1 MLAELETQLAGRI
14 PGARLE
20 SIQVEG
26 VNLYLLNRD
35 FPRTPLPA
43 EVARAIWDQP
53 PFWAFCWPAGR
64 WLARHLQLPP
74 TRIVDLGCGSGILSI
89 ALALRGHTVVAV
101 DSDPEARWACQVN
114 ARANGVEFPILESLE
129 ALAEPVQLMILAD
142 FLYDPANLA
151 DITRLESFCDRLL
164 LADCRLQ
171 QAPPGYQLLARDR
184 GAIVPDLD
192 WGDEFRQVMIAGC
205 SRERANNSRAAL
217 ELRFDLP

>member
-1 MLAELETQLAGRI
+1 MLAGLEARLAGRI

-20 SIQVEG
+20 RVEVEG
-26 VNLYLLNRD
+26 VKLHLLNGD

-53 PFWAFCWPAGR
+53 PYWAFCWPAGR
-64 WLARHLQLPP
+64 WLARHLHLPP
-74 TRIVDLGCGSGILSI
+74 TRMVDLGCGSGILSI

-129 ALAEPVQLMILAD
+129 QLADPTELLVLAD

-151 DITRLESFCDRLL
+151 DIARLESYCQRLL

-171 QAPPGYQLLARDR
+171 QAPPGYQLLARDQ
-184 GAIVPDLD
+184 GCIVPDLD

-205 SRERANNSRAAL
+205 SRERASSSRAAL